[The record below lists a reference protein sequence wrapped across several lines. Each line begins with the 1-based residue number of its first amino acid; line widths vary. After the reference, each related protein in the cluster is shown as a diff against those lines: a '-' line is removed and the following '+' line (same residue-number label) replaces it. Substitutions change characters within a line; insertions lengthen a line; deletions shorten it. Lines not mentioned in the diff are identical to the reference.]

1 MLSIALVAE
10 GIGNVTPPLPEVASA
25 LQIQLMRDAGPLW
38 GTTGTCTAFA
48 SRADVPSSLAL
59 LLVVAN
65 SQGRGGFHTAP
76 AALGL
81 QPSAQVDYTHD
92 GTWTISA
99 SHEAIEMLV
108 DPSGRRFHSG
118 PHPTNPATSV
128 QFLIEACDPCQHPSF
143 AYQVDDQ
150 HRVLVSDFCLPA
162 FYGMGP
168 MGSPF
173 TFRKSVPA
181 PLRVAHG
188 GYLSWLAGDGHWY
201 QMSAM
206 AGPTTI
212 GPIDPSDILK
222 QAEDGNLR
230 GALDRLHG
238 LHGLAGASTRAR
250 SSAQK
255 KYAVIRKQEERARR
269 ARDAAFEAEFPQFA
283 PPET

>member
-10 GIGNVTPPLPEVASA
+10 GIANVRPPLSEVASA

-38 GTTGTCTAFA
+38 GTTGTCTPFA
-48 SRADVPSSLAL
+48 TRAEVPSSLAL
-59 LLVVAN
+59 LLVVTN

-76 AALGL
+76 AAVGL
-81 QPSAQVDYTHD
+81 QPSAQVDYTAD
-92 GTWTISA
+92 GSWTISA

-118 PHPTNPATSV
+118 PHPTDPAAKV
-128 QFLIEACDPCQHPSF
+128 QYLIEACDPCQHPSF

-150 HRVLVSDFCLPA
+150 HGLLVSDFCLPA
-162 FYGMGP
+162 FYGLGP

-173 TFRKSVPA
+173 TFRKSVTA

-188 GYLSWLAGDGHWY
+188 GYLSWLDRDGHWY

-206 AGPTTI
+206 AGATTI
-212 GPIDPSDILK
+212 GPIDPSDVLK
-222 QAEDGNLR
+222 QPEDGNLR

-238 LHGLAGASTRAR
+238 LHGLAGTSARTRSA
-250 SSAQK
+250 AQK
-255 KYAVIRKQEERARR
+255 KYAVMRTQEERARR
-269 ARDAAFEAEFPQFA
+269 ARDAAFEASFPQFA
-283 PPET
+283 APKA